1 MSCGDPRYVSA
12 LDALQSGELTAE
24 RWDALR
30 EHVTGCDACRL
41 DYERISQVES
51 RLERRLLP
59 AARKELLEASLFSR
73 LGLVRPEDRK
83 VLRPARW
90 SVGRAMAVIVP
101 LAACLVLAVILA
113 PRLLSSPSG
122 EFQPRGGGSEH
133 PYGIR
138 AFCVD
143 AQARVVSEA
152 RTGQT
157 LHCAPGQSVQFSH
170 TSPRS
175 VSLQIVGEGSERF
188 TFFPAE
194 GGSAQISSGVDVPLP
209 FSTPV
214 RQDWLDRP
222 VPVTAI
228 FRDPQGKVLGEN
240 QIVITP
246 AAGPS
251 PPDGAP

>member
-1 MSCGDPRYVSA
+1 MSCSDPRFASA
-12 LDALQSGELTAE
+12 LEELQAGGLTVE

-59 AARKELLEASLFSR
+59 AARQELMEASLFSR
-73 LGLVRPEDRK
+73 LGIARPEDRK

-90 SVGRAMAVIVP
+90 SVGRAMAVVVP
-101 LAACLVLAVILA
+101 LAACLVLAVLLA
-113 PRLLSSPSG
+113 PRLLSSSG
-122 EFQPRGGGSEH
+122 EFQPRGGGSEN

-143 AQARVVSEA
+143 AQAQVVSEA

-170 TSPRS
+170 TSPQP
-175 VSLQIVGEGSERF
+175 VSLHIVGEGRERL

-194 GGSAQISSGVDVPLP
+194 GGSAQIPSGVDVPLP

-214 RQDWLDRP
+214 RKEWLDRP
-222 VPVTAI
+222 LPVTAI
-228 FRDPQGKVLGEN
+228 FQDPQGKVLGEN

-246 AAGPS
+246 AAGRS
-251 PPDGAP
+251 PADGAP